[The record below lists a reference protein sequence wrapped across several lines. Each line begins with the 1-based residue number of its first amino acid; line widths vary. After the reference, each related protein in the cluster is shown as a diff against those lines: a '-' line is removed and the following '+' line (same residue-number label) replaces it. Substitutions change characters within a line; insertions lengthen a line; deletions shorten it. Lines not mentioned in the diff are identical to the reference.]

1 MNLYLSEDSKI
12 NYICIS
18 FNIYRMNEENFEQQ
32 ELFEQKKYISD
43 LVEESSQKNK
53 SSVNIVFGTSI
64 ITSII
69 VLSFLYIFG
78 IFEEEEI
85 VLPEPVTITETI
97 KEKELVVP
105 RVDSTEI
112 VSIAEVATKTIV
124 QVQVGQLD
132 ENEEFISVGGGSGVV
147 INENGLIIT
156 NHHVINGADGVRV
169 IFEDGRMYE
178 GKIIG
183 SDQLT
188 DVGLIQ
194 IDKMG
199 LTPIN
204 FGDSTEIFVGDLAV
218 AIGHPLTLGAAP
230 TVTTG
235 VVSALDRRLDVGND
249 AMNAAVTLFGLI
261 QTDAPIT
268 RGSSGGALLNKD
280 GELIGITTAIATAD
294 VGAEGLGFAI
304 PINLALNIV
313 EDLLD
318 DGRVLHAF
326 LGILGAQYF
335 EVAEDGARVF
345 SGVYIEELYGPS
357 NDMYAI
363 GKAGALPGD
372 IIKKVNENS
381 VKTLDQLITI
391 LRSMRAEDPITI
403 EILRDGNSIVL
414 EFQLDLRRQGIFDFL
429 HFQIIVH

>member
-1 MNLYLSEDSKI
+1 ME
-12 NYICIS
+12 
-18 FNIYRMNEENFEQQ
+18 EENFTQQ

-43 LVEESSQKNK
+43 LVEESTSKNK
-53 SSVNIVFGTSI
+53 SSLNIIFGSSI

-69 VLSFLYIFG
+69 VLSFLYVYG

-85 VLPEPVTITETI
+85 VLPEPITITETI

-105 RVDSTEI
+105 RVDSTEV
-112 VSIAEVATKTIV
+112 VSIAEIATKTIV
-124 QVQVGQLD
+124 QVQVGQRD
-132 ENEEFISVGGGSGVV
+132 ENNDFFTIGGGSGVV
-147 INENGLIIT
+147 IKKNGLIIT
-156 NHHVINGADGVRV
+156 NHHVITGADEIRV
-169 IFEDGRMYE
+169 VFEDGRMYE
-178 GKIIG
+178 AELIG

-188 DVGLIQ
+188 DVGLIKIQ
-194 IDKMG
+194 KTD
-199 LTPIN
+199 LSPIEIGN
-204 FGDSTEIFVGDLAV
+204 SNKIFVGDLAV
-218 AIGHPLTLGAAP
+218 AIGHPLTLGAEP

-235 VVSALDRRLDVGND
+235 IVSALNRRLDVGND
-249 AMNAAVTLFGLI
+249 AMNSAVTLFGLI

-268 RGSSGGALLNKD
+268 RGSSGGALLNKN

-313 EDLLD
+313 DDLLD
-318 DGRVLHAF
+318 DGKVFHAF

-335 EVAEDGARVF
+335 EVAEDGARIF
-345 SGVYIEELYGPS
+345 SGVYIEELYGAT

-372 IIKKVNENS
+372 IIKKIDNKP

-391 LRSMRAEDPITI
+391 LRRMRAEDEVKI
-403 EILRDGNSIVL
+403 EILRDGNTITL
-414 EFQLDLRRQGIFDFL
+414 EFKLDLRPSDI
-429 HFQIIVH
+429 

>member
-1 MNLYLSEDSKI
+1 
-12 NYICIS
+12 
-18 FNIYRMNEENFEQQ
+18 MNEENFEQQ

-85 VLPEPVTITETI
+85 ILPEPVTITETI

-194 IDKMG
+194 IDKTG

-414 EFQLDLRRQGIFDFL
+414 EFQLDLRPSDI
-429 HFQIIVH
+429 